1 MPDQDDRQYY
11 DKPAP
16 DGALDEILLL
26 GRLSGKREAVHG
38 ELKYRE
44 LRALSTTRG
53 PSLAGSRCLFPT
65 KTLLWLV
72 GGGTTGTWQRLEEWA
87 TRGFLLSFFF
97 FLNIL
102 MLFILPD

>member
-26 GRLSGKREAVHG
+26 GRLSGKRETVHG

-44 LRALSTTRG
+44 PDLESMPQLSNDH
-53 PSLAGSRCLFPT
+53 A
-65 KTLLWLV
+65 KE
-72 GGGTTGTWQRLEEWA
+72 TG
-87 TRGFLLSFFF
+87 
-97 FLNIL
+97 
-102 MLFILPD
+102 